1 MATWAER
8 FDQARLINQQRQRE
22 NAFNDLVASAYT
34 PDQTVTTQVP
44 TYGPMPDGSVP
55 PVVAQSQTTP
65 GGMDWKTLIGRLAQ
79 GGFGQQAIALQNQM
93 EGQDRDV
100 RKVMLEYQLR
110 DAMQNRQFDRAEQLA
125 RALQGSGAGY
135 GISTQVGPSGPT
147 VTIDPSKG
155 ASTMMEIAKLRDQG
169 INFGGPQPSGAS
181 VPQSAG
187 VAPVDQRK
195 IAAKRAESQPGA
207 QAALGNLM
215 ANFDQLYNSA
225 IGLTQHPG
233 LNTGTG
239 ATYLSG
245 YIPGTEAKGFTTDL
259 DTLKNQIALGTMQS
273 LKAASS
279 TGSTGFGSLSNQEG
293 ELLKNNIANLD
304 RARKTGDVVNS
315 LNSVADYALNAKKRA
330 IESYANEYGATPEI
344 IQALNDVNGAI
355 ARQRQARKSPST
367 PQGQTSAGQIRNL
380 NGQTYV
386 NVNGQWFQ
394 Q

>member
-8 FDQARLINQQRQRE
+8 FDQARILQRQQARE
-22 NAFNDLVASAYT
+22 NAFNDLLAASYQ
-34 PDQTVTTQVP
+34 PEHTVTTQTP

-55 PVVAQSQTTP
+55 PVVSQTQTVP
-65 GGMDWKTLIGRLAQ
+65 GTDMRTLANRLIQ
-79 GGFGQQAIALQNQM
+79 GGFGQQGLALLNSIDAQDQGTRKLMMEYQLKDALQNKQM
-93 EGQDRDV
+93 
-100 RKVMLEYQLR
+100 
-110 DAMQNRQFDRAEQLA
+110 DRAAQLA
-125 RALQGSGAGY
+125 NALQGSGAGY
-135 GISTQVGPSGPT
+135 GISTQIGPNGPT
-147 VTIDPSKG
+147 ITIDPSKG
-155 ASTMMEIAKLRDQG
+155 ATTAMELAKLRDQG
-169 INFGGPQPSGAS
+169 ISMGGGGGAAGLS
-181 VPQSAG
+181 G
-187 VAPVDQRK
+187 VAPADQRK
-195 IAAKRAESQPGA
+195 ISAKRAESQPGA

-215 ANFDQLYNSA
+215 ANYDQLYNSA
-225 IGLTQHPG
+225 VGLTQHPG

-259 DTLKNQIALGTMQS
+259 DTLKNQIALGTMQA

-279 TGSTGFGSLSNQEG
+279 TGSTGFGSLSNAEG

-304 RARKTGDVVNS
+304 RSRKTGDVVNS

-330 IESYANEYGATPEI
+330 IEAYANEYGTTPEVM
-344 IQALNDVNGAI
+344 QALNDVNGAI
-355 ARQRQARKSPST
+355 ARQKQTRQTRGT
-367 PQGQTSAGQIRNL
+367 PAPQTSAGQIRNL